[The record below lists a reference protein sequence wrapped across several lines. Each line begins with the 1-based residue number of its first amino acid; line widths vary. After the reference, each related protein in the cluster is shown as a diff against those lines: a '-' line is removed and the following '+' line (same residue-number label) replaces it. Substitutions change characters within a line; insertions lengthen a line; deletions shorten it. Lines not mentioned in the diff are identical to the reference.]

1 MTIPPSR
8 EIYRRLLDLL
18 SDEKAHSLQDS
29 VERLANTFRLT
40 DEERNLRTL
49 TGRGTFYT
57 RVSWA
62 VGKCR
67 RSGLLENTRLG
78 EFKITNEGLQLLK
91 NDQDINGFLNRRLR
105 RPAKKPNGRTSAKLD
120 EGNPLEVLEYCV
132 DDLNRALKEDLR
144 GYLARCTYDAFER
157 LVVQLLVKMGY
168 GGSAQDAGM
177 AVGKSRDGG
186 IDGVI
191 KEDELGLGNIYIQA
205 KRRDGD
211 VGDPEIREFVS
222 TLDSKRASKGVL
234 ITTSNFT
241 AQAKKTEEMTTKS
254 LVLIN
259 GEDLADY
266 MIRYNLGVSI
276 TDTYEIK
283 RVDARFFDTV

>member
-1 MTIPPSR
+1 M
-8 EIYRRLLDLL
+8 
-18 SDEKAHSLQDS
+18 
-29 VERLANTFRLT
+29 
-40 DEERNLRTL
+40 
-49 TGRGTFYT
+49 
-57 RVSWA
+57 
-62 VGKCR
+62 
-67 RSGLLENTRLG
+67 
-78 EFKITNEGLQLLK
+78 
-91 NDQDINGFLNRRLR
+91 
-105 RPAKKPNGRTSAKLD
+105 
-120 EGNPLEVLEYCV
+120 
-132 DDLNRALKEDLR
+132 KEDLR